1 MVLVLEHFYNKLKN
15 RSIVKQ
21 VFFDVCV
28 SFVLL
33 QKAEAP
39 HFGAFGF
46 CSSTRRGVFQGIR
59 ISILPVILQYYY
71 ILAGLS
77 LQQAEMHGRYIVVK
91 HRFFVFS
98 VHPVM
103 MIS

>member
-1 MVLVLEHFYNKLKN
+1 M
-15 RSIVKQ
+15 
-21 VFFDVCV
+21 CV

-46 CSSTRRGVFQGIR
+46 CSLTRRGVFQGIR
-59 ISILPVILQYYY
+59 ISILSVLILQYYY
-71 ILAGLS
+71 IAGLS